1 MRCAALL
8 ASALLLLASTGAF
21 AEAPNVAASIKPVH
35 SLVSLVMQGVGE
47 PYLLVKGAASPH
59 SYALKPTDAA
69 ALQSAEAVFWI
80 GPDMEV
86 FLEKPLEALAGG
98 ARVVALENSAGL
110 AKLPLRQS
118 GHDQT
123 AGPLDQIDPHIWLDP
138 ENARL
143 MVREIEQTLREI
155 DPANA
160 AAYKINADKALLDL
174 DALTQELSATLAP
187 VKDRP
192 FITFHDA
199 FRYFEN
205 RFGLTAAGA
214 IAVSPDAAPG
224 AARVEELRM
233 RVKQLGAVC
242 VFSEPE
248 AAPKIVDVIIEGSGA
263 KTAALDPEA
272 SAIAEGPQLYAQSLR
287 QIAAAMAACLSP

>member
-8 ASALLLLASTGAF
+8 ASALLLLASAGAF

-80 GPDMEV
+80 GPDMEA

-187 VKDRP
+187 VKDKP

-205 RFGLTAAGA
+205 RFGLAASGA

-242 VFSEPE
+242 VFSEPD